1 MKARIGIADAGREI
15 EVEVAGRDEVV
26 ERLESAYREG
36 VPILWF
42 KNEKGRD
49 IGIPLGRIAFVEL
62 VDDRDQ
68 AIGFGR

>member
-1 MKARIGIADAGREI
+1 MRARIGIADAGREI
-15 EVEVAGRDEVV
+15 EVEVASRAEVV
-26 ERLESAYREG
+26 ERLESAFSEG

-49 IGIPLGRIAFVEL
+49 IGVPLDRIAFVEL

-68 AIGFGR
+68 AIGFAR

>member
-1 MKARIGIADAGREI
+1 MRARIGIADAAREI

-36 VPILWF
+36 LPILWF

-49 IGIPLGRIAFVEL
+49 IGVPLSRIAFVEL

>member
-1 MKARIGIADAGREI
+1 MRARIGIADTGREI

-49 IGIPLGRIAFVEL
+49 IGVPLGRIAFVEL
-62 VDDRDQ
+62 VDDHDQ
-68 AIGFGR
+68 AVGFGR

>member
-26 ERLESAYREG
+26 ERLESAYRES

-42 KNEKGRD
+42 KNAKGRD
-49 IGIPLGRIAFVEL
+49 IGVPLGRIAFVEL

-68 AIGFGR
+68 AVGFGR